1 MQAGISRG
9 MFSNEAGLGSAAI
22 AAAAATTKSPVRQGL
37 VCMTGTF
44 IDTIVICN
52 MTGLAIVTTGSWNVP
67 GLEGAAITIHAFQT
81 GLPLPSALSSFIL
94 MLALIF
100 FAFTSVIGWNYY
112 GERSFEYLCNGN
124 RVAMKIYRYLYIFM
138 IFIGPYLT
146 VSAVWTTA
154 DIFNG
159 LMAIPNMIA
168 LFALSGQI
176 TKEIREYFRKK
187 PA

>member
-1 MQAGISRG
+1 

-22 AAAAATTKSPVRQGL
+22 AAAAATTKSPVKQGF
-37 VCMTGTF
+37 VCMTG
-44 IDTIVICN
+44 
-52 MTGLAIVTTGSWNVP
+52 LANRVV
-67 GLEGAAITIHAFQT
+67 ECAGA
-81 GLPLPSALSSFIL
+81 
-94 MLALIF
+94 
-100 FAFTSVIGWNYY
+100 
-112 GERSFEYLCNGN
+112 GERSFEYLCNDN

-176 TKEIREYFRKK
+176 AKETGEYFRKK